1 MSSSTDS
8 DTVSA
13 YSRFGAQEYED
24 PANRQ
29 FLYGAMTVEFLNTIS
44 LRPDDR
50 VVVDLGA
57 GTGFVFEEL
66 GDQFRGG
73 NRKGVGIE
81 PAAGMRA
88 IAEEKF
94 AGDKAFSIRA
104 GSFEQ
109 IPMPDHS
116 ADTIISTLALHW
128 VKALPPA
135 AAEMDRVLRDDGRLR
150 VLMIEKSD
158 GAEFKKAIVRALR
171 RHLSFKQIMKTATLV
186 QRVDENDV
194 IAELAALAPRFDIRA
209 RTVRRLV
216 HGTFEQHMKWWTARS
231 APVIHEVED
240 KPQFMD
246 DLRREMEATETA
258 DGIPFDASFLWIEA
272 DSNMT
277 NGGGNRG

>member
-73 NRKGVGIE
+73 DRKGVGIE

-94 AGDKAFSIRA
+94 AGDKAFRYAPVRSSRSRCRTTLPIPSFRRWLCI
-104 GSFEQ
+104 GSR
-109 IPMPDHS
+109 PCH
-116 ADTIISTLALHW
+116 
-128 VKALPPA
+128 PP
-135 AAEMDRVLRDDGRLR
+135 
-150 VLMIEKSD
+150 
-158 GAEFKKAIVRALR
+158 
-171 RHLSFKQIMKTATLV
+171 
-186 QRVDENDV
+186 
-194 IAELAALAPRFDIRA
+194 PR
-209 RTVRRLV
+209 
-216 HGTFEQHMKWWTARS
+216 KWTAYF
-231 APVIHEVED
+231 A
-240 KPQFMD
+240 M
-246 DLRREMEATETA
+246 TA
-258 DGIPFDASFLWIEA
+258 GFAYS
-272 DSNMT
+272 
-277 NGGGNRG
+277 